1 VINDRDDRYLK
12 DFGKHLR
19 KIRLSKGFTQESLG
33 LDANLGK
40 NQIGL
45 IERGE
50 INITLSTLN
59 KIAQTIKIDPKEL
72 LNF

>member
-1 VINDRDDRYLK
+1 MINDRDDRYLK